1 MFFIKTQ
8 IKNIIN
14 FEFGSL
20 EIKDGILIQYYH
32 ENTTVDMKK
41 VGAMQKGIKKLTK
54 EQNIPLLLIG
64 KRGVQPT
71 IEVRKYG
78 STEKANKYIS
88 AMAILIIEGNIAHR
102 LYGNMI
108 LTLDKRP
115 MPSKLFVNKEKA
127 IQWLSQYRK

>member
-1 MFFIKTQ
+1 
-8 IKNIIN
+8 
-14 FEFGSL
+14 
-20 EIKDGILIQYYH
+20 
-32 ENTTVDMKK
+32 MKK
-41 VGAMQKGIKKLTK
+41 VDAMQKGIKELSK
-54 EQNIPLLLIG
+54 EKYIPLLLIG

-71 IEVRKYG
+71 LEVRKYG

>member
-20 EIKDGILIQYYH
+20 EIKDGILIQCYH
-32 ENTTVDMKK
+32 ENITVDMKK
-41 VGAMQKGIKKLTK
+41 VDDMQKGIKELSK
-54 EQNIPLLLIG
+54 EKDIPLLLIG

-71 IEVRKYG
+71 LEVRKYG
-78 STEKANKYIS
+78 STNKANKYIS
-88 AMAILIIEGNIAHR
+88 AMAILIIEENIAHR

-127 IQWLSQYRK
+127 IEWLTKHK